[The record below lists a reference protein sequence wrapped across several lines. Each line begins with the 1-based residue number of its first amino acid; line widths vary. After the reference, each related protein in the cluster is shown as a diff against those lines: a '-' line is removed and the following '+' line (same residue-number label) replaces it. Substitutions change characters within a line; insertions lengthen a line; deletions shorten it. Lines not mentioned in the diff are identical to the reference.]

1 MLFSGGTNNM
11 VKIGIL
17 TRNPEAWCSMNLI
30 KAFEKLGAEPVCLR
44 FSRLVAKV
52 GSKPV
57 VYHEDINV
65 LEELGALVIRPI
77 GRGSLDECIFRMDI
91 LHRLTR
97 LGLPVINHPSAIEKC
112 IDKYY
117 ALTILEEHG
126 IPVPKTVVTESAEE
140 ALKAFHELGG
150 DVVIKPLFGSRG
162 VGITRISDPEIATR
176 IFRALQFTHN
186 VLYIQEFIPHGTRD
200 IRAFVI
206 NEEVVASMY
215 REGRSW
221 KTNVAQG
228 AVPKMLKLVGEA
240 EELAIKAT
248 KVVGC
253 EIAGVDI
260 LEGPNGLYIVEINS
274 QPGWR
279 GIQTVTKVNIA
290 EAIAKYVIERA
301 KR

>member
-1 MLFSGGTNNM
+1 M

-30 KAFEKLGAEPVCLR
+30 RAFEKLGAEPVCLR

-52 GSKPV
+52 GFKPAV
-57 VYHEDINV
+57 LHEDIDV
-65 LEELGALVIRPI
+65 LKELGAVVIRPI

-97 LGLPVINHPSAIEKC
+97 LGFPVINHPSAIEKC

-117 ALTILEEHG
+117 ALTVLEEHG
-126 IPVPKTVVTESAEE
+126 IPVPKTVVTENAEE
-140 ALKAFHELGG
+140 ALKAFYELGG

-162 VGITRISDPEIATR
+162 VGITRVSDPEIATR

-206 NEEVVASMY
+206 NGEVIASMY

-228 AVPKMLKLVGEA
+228 AIPKALKLMEEA
-240 EELAIKAT
+240 EEIAIKAAS
-248 KVVGC
+248 VVGC
-253 EIAGVDI
+253 EVAGVDI
-260 LEGPNGLYIVEINS
+260 LEGPNGLYVVEINS

-279 GIQTVTKVNIA
+279 GIQTVTRVNIA
-290 EAIAKYVIERA
+290 EAIAKYVIEKA